1 MLFRDLLLNNINKMS
16 TNLNS
21 TMGEIIL
28 KEYSNGMKIHEIIKK
43 YDLYRESEFNGDWKK
58 MNKSEIE
65 DYFGIK
71 FFKYTAGSGMLQ
83 HYIIIKRT

>member
-1 MLFRDLLLNNINKMS
+1 MNKS
-16 TNLNS
+16 
-21 TMGEIIL
+21 EIIF

-43 YDLYRESEFNGDWKK
+43 YDLYKESEFNGHFKK

-71 FFKYTAGSGMLQ
+71 FSKIFKNTCYNKNVKS
-83 HYIIIKRT
+83 